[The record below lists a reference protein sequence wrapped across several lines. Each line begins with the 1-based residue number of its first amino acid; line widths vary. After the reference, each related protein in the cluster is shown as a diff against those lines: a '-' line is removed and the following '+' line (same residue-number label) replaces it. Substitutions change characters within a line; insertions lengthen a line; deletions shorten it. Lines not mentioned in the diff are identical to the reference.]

1 MAALK
6 GFWLSVKQSNALGQW
21 MHCKRLVAAVFL
33 IGLLNTG
40 ANAQGLDYPNRAIR
54 VIVAVGPGGV
64 GDLFMRALGEKL
76 SDTLRQPIVIENK
89 PGGAFNIAARICADS
104 PPDGYTICLMPGEPL
119 TYNQFLYKDIGY
131 DPVNSFAPITNL
143 FFITQVLAV
152 NSSLGVKDLA
162 GLASLS
168 KQKAGTLSYSSPAL
182 AQTLFVE
189 EFKKKNGADLV
200 WIPFKSG
207 GDAMANFMSGSVPVV
222 FLGLGNVISFIESGK
237 ATVLV
242 TDGERRSPLIPNV
255 PTVRETGYAGD
266 ITRSYFGL
274 VAPAKTPPN
283 VIGTLNHAVAVA
295 FRDKEFV
302 QKQLIAKG
310 LDPAIS
316 TPSEFGKFLIK
327 DRKAAEQVAAAS
339 GRKMQ

>member
-6 GFWLSVKQSNALGQW
+6 RLWPSTKQRVGKW
-21 MHCKRLVAAVFL
+21 VRCERLIAAVLL
-33 IGLLNTG
+33 IGLLNTS
-40 ANAQGLDYPNRAIR
+40 ANAQGADYPNRAIR

-104 PPDGYTICLMPGEPL
+104 PPDGYTICLLPGEPL

-131 DPVNSFAPITNL
+131 DPVNGFAPITNL

-162 GLASLS
+162 GLAALS

-189 EFKKKNGADLV
+189 DFKKKNGADIV

-207 GDAMANFMSGSVPVV
+207 GDAMANFISGSVPVV
-222 FLGLGNVISFIESGK
+222 FLGLGNVISYIESGK

-283 VIGTLNHAVAVA
+283 IISTLNHAIAVT
-295 FRDKEFV
+295 FEDKDFV
-302 QKQLIAKG
+302 QKQLVAKG

-316 TPSEFGKFLIK
+316 TPSEFGEFLIR
-327 DRKAAEQVAAAS
+327 DRKAAEQVAVSS
-339 GRKMQ
+339 GRKVQ